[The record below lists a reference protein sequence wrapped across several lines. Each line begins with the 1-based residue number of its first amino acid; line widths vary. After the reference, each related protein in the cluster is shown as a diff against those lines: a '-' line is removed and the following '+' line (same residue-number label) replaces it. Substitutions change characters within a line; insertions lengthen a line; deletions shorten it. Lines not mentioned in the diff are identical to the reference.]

1 MNKASFRKL
10 LNSRINKEELRNKPE
25 ISDALENEKI
35 IRFDFLSPVKPKF
48 IDTKGFKNEKKKNMV
63 EDINSFKQIYYKDYM
78 INKSSLEKIYKIS
91 NENNIFLNHF
101 SGFNKN
107 FDNKT
112 QKEILKEIQLKYKKK
127 MGFSPTLN
135 ENGNLFSHSILL
147 QNEKDLKQYISLDL
161 DTIKKD
167 SNSISFLKNMRNKL
181 NLNTSK
187 ANNFLEKLKNEEFN
201 NNYDNEEDTI
211 NVRNNVKKYNSAK
224 VYNEN
229 DESVDDLKRDIN
241 KTKECVNSIDNL
253 NYFLENYNNENNKNY
268 WNHIQN
274 IKSRKNSMESSTRM
288 NSGVKMLK
296 IKLKINDFYKAHKKN
311 KSVNVNNTLYKKEIN
326 EYNYKN
332 NNTVNLPLIKANNNI
347 TYSENKSHN
356 NLEKSN
362 DKETK
367 NDYIKI
373 TEPNKYE
380 LKRDKNKAN
389 SNKRKIKKKKVKIK
403 KIDLRKPSMGLEK
416 LYETLSKTEDFIGYN
431 KEIENYLK
439 YNNYKIKEKINSD
452 VLYKTVDQSRRRIT
466 DNSSV
471 KKNYDIMINNKF
483 KSYEQNKEMIL
494 NSNKIKKNI
503 ENIEERM
510 IDLLCEVN
518 NQNEDN

>member
-1 MNKASFRKL
+1 MN
-10 LNSRINKEELRNKPE
+10 I
-25 ISDALENEKI
+25 IIKI
-35 IRFDFLSPVKPKF
+35 I
-48 IDTKGFKNEKKKNMV
+48 
-63 EDINSFKQIYYKDYM
+63 
-78 INKSSLEKIYKIS
+78 
-91 NENNIFLNHF
+91 
-101 SGFNKN
+101 
-107 FDNKT
+107 T
-112 QKEILKEIQLKYKKK
+112 Q
-127 MGFSPTLN
+127 S
-135 ENGNLFSHSILL
+135 
-147 QNEKDLKQYISLDL
+147 
-161 DTIKKD
+161 
-167 SNSISFLKNMRNKL
+167 
-181 NLNTSK
+181 
-187 ANNFLEKLKNEEFN
+187 
-201 NNYDNEEDTI
+201 I
-211 NVRNNVKKYNSAK
+211 NVK
-224 VYNEN
+224 
-229 DESVDDLKRDIN
+229 D
-241 KTKECVNSIDNL
+241 
-253 NYFLENYNNENNKNY
+253 
-268 WNHIQN
+268 
-274 IKSRKNSMESSTRM
+274 
-288 NSGVKMLK
+288 
-296 IKLKINDFYKAHKKN
+296 
-311 KSVNVNNTLYKKEIN
+311 
-326 EYNYKN
+326 
-332 NNTVNLPLIKANNNI
+332 NNI
-347 TYSENKSHN
+347 TYSENNSHN

-452 VLYKTVDQSRRRIT
+452 ILYKTVDQSRRKIT
-466 DNSSV
+466 DNHSV